1 MQGDKCVIA
10 HQEFCDATTNNREEL
25 KAILWVLENYG
36 HEIDPNTGDSHI
48 VYSDSAY
55 SVNTINIWMYS
66 WATKGW
72 LKSDNKTPE
81 NLDIIKKIFELNKQ
95 GSRIRLLKVAG
106 HKGIK
111 GNELADDLATGRIK
125 VEDLIKD
132 KEFICEE

>member
-1 MQGDKCVIA
+1 
-10 HQEFCDATTNNREEL
+10 
-25 KAILWVLENYG
+25 
-36 HEIDPNTGDSHI
+36 
-48 VYSDSAY
+48 
-55 SVNTINIWMYS
+55 MYS

-95 GSRIRLLKVAG
+95 GNRIRLLKVAG